1 MSTKSPGARPMMN
14 EAVPNSH
21 TSRGPQRSLV
31 GGAGPSGCRVFG
43 RGRSELAGTPAMA
56 AEFDVIGLG
65 QWLRYLT
72 GVLELAGA
80 ITLLVPG
87 AALYGAARL
96 AAVMCGALLAH
107 AAIVG
112 IATALPPLV
121 LLLLAGTAAY
131 FRLPRVNLEPWIPS
145 RRSNCLQSGHFGSG
159 TRRRSSSKKFS
170 SITTS

>member
-31 GGAGPSGCRVFG
+31 GGAGPSGRRVFG
-43 RGRSELAGTPAMA
+43 RGRSELAGTPVMV

-87 AALYGAARL
+87 AALYGAALL

-112 IATALPPLV
+112 IATALPPF
-121 LLLLAGTAAY
+121 GAAASGRHGRV
-131 FRLPRVNLEPWIPS
+131 RLPRVNLEPWIPS

-170 SITTS
+170 SITSS

>member
-1 MSTKSPGARPMMN
+1 M
-14 EAVPNSH
+14 
-21 TSRGPQRSLV
+21 
-31 GGAGPSGCRVFG
+31 GGAGPSGRRVFG
-43 RGRSELAGTPAMA
+43 RGRIELAGTPAMA

-87 AALYGAARL
+87 AALYGAALL

-112 IATALPPLV
+112 IATALPPF
-121 LLLLAGTAAY
+121 GAAASGRHGRV
-131 FRLPRVNLEPWIPS
+131 RLPRVNLEPWIPS